1 MKTILLILTLILTF
15 NLAAQS
21 TSDTTSVGDELIKF
35 EQKYSSGKTL
45 LVLGTAI
52 GVTGSLIALPP
63 VMIVGGV
70 IALFGEVYSWDS
82 HKHIRRAGKI
92 LNKIDNRKFIL
103 NETY

>member
-35 EQKYSSGKTL
+35 EKQYSSGKTL

>member
-1 MKTILLILTLILTF
+1 MKTLLILFTLLFTF
-15 NLAAQS
+15 SVSAQS
-21 TSDTTSVGDELIKF
+21 FTDTTSVGDELIKF
-35 EQKYSSGKTL
+35 EKQYSSGKTL

>member
-15 NLAAQS
+15 NIAAQS

-35 EQKYSSGKTL
+35 EKQYSSGKTL

>member
-15 NLAAQS
+15 NIAAQS

-35 EQKYSSGKTL
+35 EKQYSSGKTL

-92 LNKIDNRKFIL
+92 LNKIDNRKFII

>member
-15 NLAAQS
+15 NIAAQS
-21 TSDTTSVGDELIKF
+21 KSDTTSVGDELIKF
-35 EQKYSSGKTL
+35 EKQYSSGKTL

-82 HKHIRRAGKI
+82 HKHIRRAGTI
-92 LNKIDNRKFIL
+92 LNKMDNRKYVI
-103 NETY
+103 NIP